1 MKRKVNLAN
10 VFGDADTYL
19 SIAKAYE
26 DLEEWSK
33 SGDFYAKANAK
44 KKAIEAWWKGTS
56 YERAWGVIVQTLAPS
71 PTLGLELL
79 LIELL
84 TKQRIKKAD
93 AALFREQFGVDHDE
107 GWDVLKDMNLKL
119 ADLEFTC
126 SESKQRVAKLHSPR
140 FQVKNERNDIFN
152 TVIGSKGSRFTLK
165 TTNLISELD

>member
-1 MKRKVNLAN
+1 MQ
-10 VFGDADTYL
+10 
-19 SIAKAYE
+19 
-26 DLEEWSK
+26 
-33 SGDFYAKANAK
+33 

-56 YERAWGVIVQTLAPS
+56 YEKHGVIVQTLAPS

-126 SESKQRVAKLHSPR
+126 SESKQRVAKLAFASLSSE
-140 FQVKNERNDIFN
+140 ERAKRYLQHGHWKQGLEVYLEDHE
-152 TVIGSKGSRFTLK
+152 
-165 TTNLISELD
+165 LISELD